1 MKIIRLE
8 SNNIHY
14 LDTIQIVLY
23 TFVMAKF
30 VFVEWLLL
38 WLREHR
44 SFIFEWDSGN
54 QSKSENKHGI
64 KTTSIEE
71 VFKSGLAMPL
81 GVQVAPEVDEERL
94 GIIGPDLKGNLLHV
108 VFTIREGRVRPIS
121 GRPAHKKERKQYGE
135 LLRKISERI

>member
-1 MKIIRLE
+1 
-8 SNNIHY
+8 
-14 LDTIQIVLY
+14 
-23 TFVMAKF
+23 MAKF